1 MLRQAIVSDKPGGL
15 SVCSHP
21 LPQENW
27 QPDLNRLLA
36 ILVKPRLQGDCSI
49 TKDYKV

>member
-21 LPQENW
+21 LPQEK
-27 QPDLNRLLA
+27 
-36 ILVKPRLQGDCSI
+36 VKPRLQGDCSI